1 MAFAHCFSAQ
11 TDLLSGRIVD
21 VEVDTSPGLYSFSI
35 VGLPDKAVEEA
46 RDRIS
51 AAIKNSGFKSPKAKN
66 VKVVISLAPASLK
79 KEGSSFDLSM
89 ALSYLLSSKEVDFN
103 NKRETKYLRKLFEEK
118 NKTFTYPKKR
128 GE

>member
-51 AAIKNSGFKSPKAKN
+51 AAIKNSGFKSPKAKKRQGSN
-66 VKVVISLAPASLK
+66 LPRSSLS
-79 KEGSSFDLSM
+79 
-89 ALSYLLSSKEVDFN
+89 
-103 NKRETKYLRKLFEEK
+103 
-118 NKTFTYPKKR
+118 KKR
-128 GE
+128 RLFF